1 MKLHT
6 SVSGGDRLGDKLRQI
21 RERLEKNKGVLI
33 GVPAGLGD
41 YAEGAP
47 LAVIAAVHEFGTTI
61 KHPGGTS
68 YGYAS
73 EKDAIAGKS
82 RFMKSGTGFMQT
94 GVTGAHDI
102 VIPERSFLR
111 VPLRQ
116 NKDKF
121 VKMFRSMIP
130 KVVKGELTMQAV
142 MVRLGGQGVRVS
154 VEAIDS
160 GIDPENAPSTV
171 AKKGSSKPLSD
182 SGRLRQS
189 ITFIVED

>member
-1 MKLHT
+1 
-6 SVSGGDRLGDKLRQI
+6 
-21 RERLEKNKGVLI
+21 
-33 GVPAGLGD
+33 
-41 YAEGAP
+41 
-47 LAVIAAVHEFGTTI
+47 
-61 KHPGGTS
+61 
-68 YGYAS
+68 
-73 EKDAIAGKS
+73 
-82 RFMKSGTGFMQT
+82 MQT